1 MKNLT
6 LAIMLL
12 AIGMAIPPEVSAKI
26 DAATLDR
33 QRAANKARLS
43 KSLGRQRLF
52 NKASNHDARQ
62 LKLDA
67 IPPSPRRGARS
78 TATKSDQTLPGNPRR
93 ASTGTERRQEPDT
106 ATQE

>member
-6 LAIMLL
+6 LVILL
-12 AIGMAIPPEVSAKI
+12 LTIGMAMPPEVSAKI
-26 DAATLDR
+26 DAATLER

-43 KSLGRQRLF
+43 KSLSRQRLF
-52 NKASNHDARQ
+52 NKAESHDARQ

-78 TATKSDQTLPGNPRR
+78 TATKSEQALPGNPRR
-93 ASTGTERRQEPDT
+93 ASSARPERNQEP
-106 ATQE
+106 AAQE